1 MFKSLESPSQR
12 LMGIGK
18 KVVIDLKI
26 ANTMHLRGIS
36 VALFE
41 VGGPPVSP
49 SLVMKKQQE
58 RWKPP
63 VINAQKIMSICGRC

>member
-1 MFKSLESPSQR
+1 MVLVLLRNACSSPKSGPSQR

-18 KVVIDLKI
+18 KMAIDLKI

-41 VGGPPVSP
+41 VGGPSVSP
-49 SLVMKKQQE
+49 SLVMRKQQE
-58 RWKPP
+58 H
-63 VINAQKIMSICGRC
+63 